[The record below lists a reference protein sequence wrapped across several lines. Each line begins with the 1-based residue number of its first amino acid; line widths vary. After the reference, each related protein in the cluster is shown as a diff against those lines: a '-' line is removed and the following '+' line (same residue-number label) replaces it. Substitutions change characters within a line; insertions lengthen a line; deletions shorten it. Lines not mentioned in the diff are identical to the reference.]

1 MPSGK
6 QHWQLPHNAMCK
18 VCPPPGTIHPLESPW
33 NESKYIWHHLA
44 KANANV
50 KLERSLID
58 MEWIGANR
66 AKQMMHNT
74 AEIQPFYRTSQ
85 FEPGSVSKCIT
96 HHNRVV
102 SRNQHW
108 ICWKITGLRV
118 YIPPK
123 VAVKWNLI
131 AEFAASDPYGDLALA
146 SATAAS
152 VSSSSWVLDIVRR
165 PCFTSISS
173 MLCLLQMK
181 NKLDKLGFKWIQHI

>member
-165 PCFTSISS
+165 PCFTS
-173 MLCLLQMK
+173 MLCLLQEMK
-181 NKLDKLGFKWIQHI
+181 NKLDIGIQHI

>member
-1 MPSGK
+1 MAMSSSNTKSCNMVSPETLESSGQLHCHMPSGK

-66 AKQMMHNT
+66 AKQMVHNT

-102 SRNQHW
+102 SRKQHW

-123 VAVKWNLI
+123 VAVKW
-131 AEFAASDPYGDLALA
+131 G
-146 SATAAS
+146 
-152 VSSSSWVLDIVRR
+152 
-165 PCFTSISS
+165 FTFHP
-173 MLCLLQMK
+173 K
-181 NKLDKLGFKWIQHI
+181 